1 MDFRFDVNKIFPKR
15 INKITQTLLPE
26 GFRGDRREYNDTQ
39 RLLSRIID
47 DVGEASAKA
56 QGLNRTITTAQKLRD
71 TDHIVYLMVDKNG
84 NNGNG
89 SVVGLLKTGSKTLF
103 MFDED
108 GAQYRL
114 TPRCIL
120 DFYIHESRQRMGL
133 GKELYEFML
142 KEESMQP
149 IKLAIDRPSE
159 KFLKFLVKHYH
170 LERAIP
176 QNNKFVV
183 FKGFFDNE
191 VEDAESAKVFTSPL
205 TNNRAIEYSARTNS
219 IVDSPSRAGSRCN
232 SINGT
237 PSKYSIGRYAASRPP
252 SFMADIIHNVA
263 TPEKHKFNSRTCT
276 DTKNFY
282 GDYSLPQNGSTSTG
296 ATYYHDEI
304 AAEDVV
310 DRAAE
315 VQANYEADHQPYNTC
330 DEDRAPAGFK
340 EHWQTKTSPPEQTTT
355 EEDKSLAKNFGQ
367 LSLDNGGGDDKASNN
382 GHDDKNS
389 RFDEEEYRNPA
400 GEDAQLPYGAHL
412 DIKFYHSPLW

>member
-71 TDHIVYLMVDKNG
+71 TDHIVYLMW
-84 NNGNG
+84 
-89 SVVGLLKTGSKTLF
+89 
-103 MFDED
+103 
-108 GAQYRL
+108 Q
-114 TPRCIL
+114 
-120 DFYIHESRQRMGL
+120 RQR
-133 GKELYEFML
+133 
-142 KEESMQP
+142 S
-149 IKLAIDRPSE
+149 RPPE
-159 KFLKFLVKHYH
+159 NR
-170 LERAIP
+170 LEDALHVRRGRRPVSPDAP
-176 QNNKFVV
+176 LHTRLLHTRVAPADGPGQGALRVHAQK
-183 FKGFFDNE
+183 

>member
-1 MDFRFDVNKIFPKR
+1 
-15 INKITQTLLPE
+15 
-26 GFRGDRREYNDTQ
+26 
-39 RLLSRIID
+39 
-47 DVGEASAKA
+47 
-56 QGLNRTITTAQKLRD
+56 
-71 TDHIVYLMVDKNG
+71 
-84 NNGNG
+84 
-89 SVVGLLKTGSKTLF
+89 
-103 MFDED
+103 
-108 GAQYRL
+108 
-114 TPRCIL
+114 
-120 DFYIHESRQRMGL
+120 
-133 GKELYEFML
+133 
-142 KEESMQP
+142 MQP

-232 SINGT
+232 
-237 PSKYSIGRYAASRPP
+237 
-252 SFMADIIHNVA
+252 
-263 TPEKHKFNSRTCT
+263 RTCT